1 MRRALYISCPMAL
14 PPLLHLKDIR
24 LGFGGRPLLDGA
36 ELKVEPGERLC
47 LVGRNGSG
55 KSTLLKIAAGDI
67 EPDAGE
73 RLVKPGV
80 TIRYLPQEPDLSAFP
95 LTLAYVEAGLAPGDD
110 RHRALHLL
118 NDLGLTGEEGTAAL
132 SGGEAR
138 RAALARAL
146 APEPDV
152 LLLDEPTNH
161 LDLPAIEWL
170 EATLRGMRGAL
181 VVISHDRRFLEAL
194 SRATLWVDRGE
205 TRRLDRGF
213 AAFEAWR
220 DEVLEQEEIERHK
233 LDRAIVREEHWVR
246 YGVTAR
252 RKRNQRRMRE
262 LEGKRKERREARRQ
276 VGNVTFAVTEGDVS
290 GKLVTEAVKV
300 TRAFGDRVVVKDFS
314 TRILRGDRVAFV
326 GPNGAG
332 KTTLVSLLT
341 GTLEP
346 DEGRVRLGKGLEI
359 MTVDQARSTLDSER
373 TLKETLT
380 DGGSDTLTAGGKPRH
395 VMSYLKDFLFPPEQA
410 NTPVG
415 ALSGGERGRLAL
427 ARGLLLPSNVMVL
440 DEPTNDLDLETLDL
454 LEEMIDDYP
463 GTVLLVSHDRD
474 FIDRTAT
481 SVIASAGDG
490 RWIEYAGGYS
500 DMLAQRDKGGEAAL
514 VRERAGRPARKAGA
528 PSAAPP
534 PSEPAPT
541 RDRRKLSFRDK
552 HALETLP
559 GRIAGHEADIARLEA
574 DLADAGLYVR
584 DPARFAAATDA
595 LAAARASLAAAEDEW
610 LRLEMLREEIGA

>member
-1 MRRALYISCPMAL
+1 MAP

-36 ELKVEPGERLC
+36 ELKVEPGERVC

-80 TIRYLPQEPDLSAFP
+80 TIRYLPQEPDLSPFP
-95 LTLAYVEAGLAPGDD
+95 STLAYVEAGLAPGDD
-110 RHRALHLL
+110 RHRALQLL
-118 NDLGLTGEEGTAAL
+118 NDLGLTGAESAAAL
-132 SGGEAR
+132 SGGEVR
-138 RAALARAL
+138 RAALARVL
-146 APEPDV
+146 APQPDV

-170 EATLRGMRGAL
+170 ETTLKAMRGAL
-181 VVISHDRRFLEAL
+181 VVISHDRRFLETL

-205 TRRLDRGF
+205 TRRLDKGF

-220 DEVLEQEEIERHK
+220 DETLEQEETERHK

-262 LEGKRKERREARRQ
+262 LEGKRKQRREAKRQ
-276 VGNVTFAVTEGDVS
+276 VGNVTFAGTEGEMS

-300 TRAFGDRVVVKDFS
+300 TKAFGGRAVVRDFS

-332 KTTLVSLLT
+332 KTTLVSLLM
-341 GTLEP
+341 GTLAP
-346 DEGRVRLGKGLEI
+346 DAGRVRLGKGLEI
-359 MTVDQARSTLDSER
+359 MTVDQARSTLDDRR

-380 DGGSDTLTAGGKPRH
+380 DGGGDTLTVGGKPRH

-427 ARGLLLPSNVMVL
+427 AKGLLLPSNVMVL

-454 LEEMIDDYP
+454 LEEMIDEYP

-490 RWIEYAGGYS
+490 RWIEYAGGYT
-500 DMLAQRDKGGEAAL
+500 DMLAQRDRGGEAAL
-514 VRERAGRPARKAGA
+514 VRERA
-528 PSAAPP
+528 
-534 PSEPAPT
+534 EPAP
-541 RDRRKLSFRDK
+541 RKAAAPAPSERAGPSAGRRKLSFRDR
-552 HALETLP
+552 HALDTLP
-559 GRIAGHEADIARLEA
+559 GRIAAHEADIARLEA

-595 LAAARASLAAAEDEW
+595 LAAARAALAEAEDEW